1 LKEAVQVAILGQEYT
16 VRSDAPAEEVQRVAV
31 FVGERISEVM
41 KAGKIADSLDGAV
54 LALMNVAGAYL
65 RLQNR
70 DQESQEF
77 IRRLE
82 HLVQRL
88 ETANHDESSPQ
99 EQAKQAQ
106 THQGSL
112 YGDFLE

>member
-16 VRSDAPAEEVQRVAV
+16 IKSDAPAAEVRRVAT
-31 FVGERISEVM
+31 FVSERINEVM
-41 KAGKIADSLDGAV
+41 HAGKIADSLDGAV

-70 DQESQEF
+70 EQDSQEF

-82 HLVQRL
+82 DVLHRL
-88 ETANHDESSPQ
+88 ESARPEGSSPQ
-99 EQAKQAQ
+99 EQAA
-106 THQGSL
+106 S
-112 YGDFLE
+112 